1 MAERILIIEDDAH
14 LAAGLRYNLEKAGY
28 SVSHAGNGPDG
39 LRSARDLRPDLIV
52 LDLMLPGLSGFDLLG
67 KLRDEG
73 AKTPVIILSAK
84 DAEVDKIRGFDTGAD
99 DYVSKP
105 FGMGELLARIRAR
118 LRGGGAGETG
128 EEETVFELG
137 GGTVRLEA
145 MVFERDGGTV
155 ALTPTEVE
163 VLRLLYSRTGK
174 PVRRED
180 LLKEVWGVTAAST
193 RTLDTHV
200 TRLRKKLERDPGRPA
215 HIVTVHGVGYRL
227 LV

>member
-28 SVSHAGNGPDG
+28 PVSHAANGPDG
-39 LRSARDLRPDLIV
+39 LRCARETRPDLIV
-52 LDLMLPGLSGFDLLG
+52 LDLMLPGLHGFDLLG
-67 KLRDEG
+67 ALRADG
-73 AKTPVIILSAK
+73 LRTPVIILSAK
-84 DAEVDKIRGFDTGAD
+84 DAEVDKVRGFDTGAD
-99 DYVSKP
+99 DYLSKP

-118 LRGGGAGETG
+118 LRGGA
-128 EEETVFELG
+128 EEEDTEFAVS
-137 GGTVRLEA
+137 GGTVRLET
-145 MVFERDGGTV
+145 MVFERDGETIH
-155 ALTPTEVE
+155 LTPTEVD
-163 VLRLLYSRTGK
+163 VLRLLHRQAGK

-180 LLKEVWGVTAAST
+180 LLREVWGVEAAST

-227 LV
+227 VL

>member
-1 MAERILIIEDDAH
+1 VAETILIVEDDAH

-28 SVSHAGNGPDG
+28 LVSHAANGPEG
-39 LRSARDLRPDLIV
+39 LRCARETRPDLIV
-52 LDLMLPGLSGFDLLG
+52 LDLMLPGLHGFDLLG
-67 KLRDEG
+67 TLREEG
-73 AKTPVIILSAK
+73 VRTPVIILSAK

-99 DYVSKP
+99 DYLSKP

-118 LRGGGAGETG
+118 LRGGDEEGETAF
-128 EEETVFELG
+128 VVG
-137 GGTVRLEA
+137 GGTVRLET

-155 ALTPTEVE
+155 HLTPTEVD
-163 VLRLLYSRTGK
+163 VLRLLYRRVGK

-180 LLKEVWGVTAAST
+180 LLKEVWGVASAST
-193 RTLDTHV
+193 RTLDTHI

-227 LV
+227 AL

>member
-1 MAERILIIEDDAH
+1 VAERILIVEDDAH

-28 SVSHAGNGPDG
+28 AVSHAASGPDG
-39 LRSARDLRPDLIV
+39 LQSARDLHPDLIV
-52 LDLMLPGLSGFDLLG
+52 LDLMLPGLDGFDLLG
-67 KLRDEG
+67 TLRDEG
-73 AKTPVIILSAK
+73 VRTPVIILSAK

-118 LRGGGAGETG
+118 LRGGELE
-128 EEETVFELG
+128 EEETVFAVG
-137 GGTVRLEA
+137 GGTVRLET
-145 MVFERDGGTV
+145 MVFERDGGTTP
-155 ALTPTEVE
+155 LTPTEVD
-163 VLRLLYSRTGK
+163 VLRLLYRRVGK

-180 LLKEVWGVTAAST
+180 LLKEVWGVASAST

-200 TRLRKKLERDPGRPA
+200 TRLRKKLERDPARPA

-227 LV
+227 AL

>member
-1 MAERILIIEDDAH
+1 MPERILIIEDDAH
-14 LAAGLRYNLEKAGY
+14 LAAGLRYNLERAGY
-28 SVSHAGNGPDG
+28 AVSHAANGPDG
-39 LRSARDLRPDLIV
+39 LQSARDLRPDLIV
-52 LDLMLPGLSGFDLLG
+52 LDLMLPGLDGFDLLG
-67 KLRDEG
+67 TLRDEG
-73 AKTPVIILSAK
+73 VRTPVIILSAK

-118 LRGGGAGETG
+118 LRGGDGAV
-128 EEETVFELG
+128 EEETVFGMG
-137 GGTVRLEA
+137 GGTVRLET

-155 ALTPTEVE
+155 PLTPTEVD
-163 VLRLLYSRTGK
+163 VLRLLYGRVGK

-180 LLKEVWGVTAAST
+180 LLKEVWGVAAAST

-200 TRLRKKLERDPGRPA
+200 TRLRKKLERDPGRPE

-227 LV
+227 VL

>member
-1 MAERILIIEDDAH
+1 MAERILVIEDDAH

-28 SVSHAGNGPDG
+28 SVSHAASGPDG

-73 AKTPVIILSAK
+73 VKTPVIILSAK
-84 DAEVDKIRGFDTGAD
+84 DAEMDKIRGFDTGAD

-118 LRGGGAGETG
+118 LRGGAPGG
-128 EEETVFELG
+128 EEGETVFQLG
-137 GGTVRLEA
+137 GGSVHLEA
-145 MVFERDGGTV
+145 MVFERDGGAV

-163 VLRLLYSRTGK
+163 VLRLLHRRVGK

-180 LLKEVWGVTAAST
+180 LLREVWGVTAAST
-193 RTLDTHV
+193 RTLDTHI
-200 TRLRKKLERDPGRPA
+200 TRLRKKLERDPGQPA
-215 HIVTVHGVGYRL
+215 HLLTVHGVGYRL
-227 LV
+227 VL

>member
-1 MAERILIIEDDAH
+1 MRERILIVEDDAH

-28 SVSHAGNGPDG
+28 EVHHAASGPDG
-39 LRSARDLRPDLIV
+39 LQCARDVRPDLIV
-52 LDLMLPGLSGFDLLG
+52 LDLMLPGLHGFDLLDT
-67 KLRDEG
+67 LRADG
-73 AKTPVIILSAK
+73 IRIPVIILSAK

-118 LRGGGAGETG
+118 LRGGAEP
-128 EEETVFELG
+128 EETAFALG
-137 GGTVRLEA
+137 GGTVRLET
-145 MVFERDGGTV
+145 MVFERDGEAV
-155 ALTPTEVE
+155 PLTPTEVD
-163 VLRLLYSRTGK
+163 VLRLLHRQAGK

-180 LLKEVWGVTAAST
+180 LLQEVWGVTTAST

-227 LV
+227 VV